1 LEPEIIELTE
11 ESLKG
16 TLKNVLKN
24 LYDNQNFLISSRI
37 ISKQKIKRK
46 KREYLNKNFIEYVS
60 ERSIAA
66 WFFHYLVLEIG
77 NKKLKG
83 KDIVESNYDIDFEY
97 NRNEFDIKK
106 LNDKNI
112 IPDLIIHK
120 RGKDKN
126 IVCIEFKGWWAK
138 KKDINSD
145 RERVQRLV
153 NSRIFNYKYG
163 VCIVFKKDFK
173 SCFEGMYIYTKQ
185 KN

>member
-1 LEPEIIELTE
+1 MEPEIIELTE

-77 NKKLKG
+77 NKKIL
-83 KDIVESNYDIDFEY
+83 
-97 NRNEFDIKK
+97 
-106 LNDKNI
+106 
-112 IPDLIIHK
+112 
-120 RGKDKN
+120 
-126 IVCIEFKGWWAK
+126 
-138 KKDINSD
+138 
-145 RERVQRLV
+145 
-153 NSRIFNYKYG
+153 
-163 VCIVFKKDFK
+163 
-173 SCFEGMYIYTKQ
+173 
-185 KN
+185 